1 MKISTHIFY
10 ITYKIVY
17 EFGTDTYRAVLE
29 KLRFEEKVKKIL
41 NLKYLWNLWTNHFV
55 QRTLPRTIQNLP
67 LQEILRR
74 LSQF

>member
-1 MKISTHIFY
+1 MKYIKKFDRSILMKISTHIFY

-41 NLKYLWNLWTNHFV
+41 NLKYL
-55 QRTLPRTIQNLP
+55 
-67 LQEILRR
+67 
-74 LSQF
+74 